1 MSVQLILY
9 PQSYNGL
16 NSLSGAGTE
25 HIIDGINFN
34 TINSSTTSLSLAAPT
49 YQSAINALNASMVV
63 NTWYRFSSSATPPT
77 ESSGTVGIVAQ
88 QGIIQKLSNL
98 IIGQIYDV
106 TIETTASTL
115 TFYVYSGTNQ
125 QSSTPA
131 TVVGTN
137 SLQFTATS
145 TTNTIVIYSTGTSAV
160 TSVSVQQAAQ
170 NPSGAIQDLATGQVI
185 CDLYEDEDIPLT
197 LSIDDFKNV
206 AEQVQSYSKAFNLPA
221 TKRNNQIFDNI
232 FEVTRDTSGLAFNP
246 YVRTQ
251 CELKQDGFI
260 LFQGYL
266 RLIDIQEKQGEISY
280 NVNLYS
286 EAIALADF
294 LEDKT
299 LSNLDFSEL
308 THLYNYSQI
317 RNSWEGDLG
326 LTSPLPVGTFAG
338 TAGASTTDVLRYP
351 FVDWNHSF
359 SYNPSTG
366 FPVLPNLE
374 SAFRPFIS
382 IKYIIQ
388 NIFAATPFS
397 YTSNFIDNDADFQK
411 LFMDFNW
418 GGDNFPSTSS
428 SGLSYNGASPV
439 ADTYATTS
447 FTNLKLVNNP
457 AWNYILP
464 PNYNTTTNILTATTA
479 GETYFITYYFP
490 LVIASSYTVT
500 LQWLHTT
507 AGGSTTVI
515 DPMSFTASAGSFY
528 DYQGSFSVVLDVGD
542 TLQAQFKSSS
552 ASPVVYQL
560 GSYASTVNFASSLT
574 SVTSNS
580 LLQTMRGELGQWEF
594 LKGIMTMFNLVSV
607 PDKDNPNNIIIEPYK
622 NIFLENSDSTQL
634 DWTDKI
640 DIEEIKL
647 TPLTELNKKTIFKFV
662 EDDDDWV
669 FNFYKSQV
677 QNHLYGS
684 KVFDASTSSNNLPTI
699 LSGEKEII
707 AEPFAATVPKP
718 LDTQFPDFIVPSIY
732 SYNADDN
739 TSEGFD
745 NSPRIMYN
753 NGKQTAALGTFVS
766 CTYYVPAQNGVSGD
780 AFEDEFLQFSHLTD
794 IPTTS
799 STTDFHFGIC
809 QLIQPIG
816 SPTTNNLF
824 NTYWLPYLNELYN
837 PDTRTMTLKVNLTSG
852 DINTFKFFDT
862 VFIKN
867 REFRVN
873 KIDYKPNDL
882 ATVEFILI
890 P

>member
-197 LSIDDFKNV
+197 LSVDDFKNV

-286 EAIALADF
+286 EAIALADL
-294 LEDKT
+294 LENRTFNDI
-299 LSNLDFSEL
+299 DFSEL
-308 THLYNYSQI
+308 THAYTYTEI
-317 RNSWEGDLG
+317 RNSWQGILG
-326 LTSPLPVGTFAG
+326 LTNPLPVGTYAG
-338 TAGASTTDVLRYP
+338 TAGASTTNVLRYP
-351 FVDWNHSF
+351 FVNWSHS
-359 SYNPSTG
+359 YTLGTNGGPA
-366 FPVLPNLE
+366 LPNLE
-374 SAFRPFIS
+374 SSFRPFIS
-382 IKYIIQ
+382 IKYLIQ
-388 NIFAATPFS
+388 RIFESTPFS
-397 YTSNFIDNDADFQK
+397 FTSTFFDTADFEK
-411 LFMDFNW
+411 LSMDFNW
-418 GGDNFPSTSS
+418 GGNEMPVPDNE
-428 SGLSYNGASPV
+428 Y
-439 ADTYATTS
+439 YATWKFGTGAAS
-447 FTNLKLVNNP
+447 NIGTGTFKELRLIPNGVTGGESGSSV
-457 AWNYILP
+457 P
-464 PNYNTTTNILTATTA
+464 PNYNTSTYIITATTNN
-479 GETYFITYYFP
+479 EIYNI
-490 LVIASSYTVT
+490 SYNFKVNNTDT
-500 LQWLHTT
+500 GQNSISFQWLHN
-507 AGGSTTVI
+507 TTVI
-515 DPMSFTASAGSFY
+515 DYASPTVVGGGDSIWYVGAFTVNLNSGDTLKAQFNGNSFFYQDQAAASVV
-528 DYQGSFSVVLDVGD
+528 SFSV
-542 TLQAQFKSSS
+542 S
-552 ASPVVYQL
+552 
-560 GSYASTVNFASSLT
+560 NI
-574 SVTSNS
+574 SVTSATLNT
-580 LLQTMRGELGQWEF
+580 LRGEIGQWEF

-607 PDKDNPNNIIIEPYK
+607 PDKNNPNNIIIEPYK
-622 NIFLENSDSTQL
+622 DIFLENSDSTKL

-647 TPLTELNKKTIFKFV
+647 TPLTELNKSTMFKFV
-662 EDDDDWV
+662 EDDDDYA
-669 FNFYKSQV
+669 FTQYKIGV

-684 KVFDASTSSNNLPTI
+684 QFFDASTSSNNLPTI
-699 LSGEKEII
+699 LTGEEEII
-707 AEPFAATVPKP
+707 PEPFAATVPRP
-718 LDTQFPDFIVPSIY
+718 LMTQFFDFIVPTIY
-732 SYNADDN
+732 SYNADDG
-739 TSEGFD
+739 TSEPFE

-753 NGKQTAALGTFVS
+753 NGVQSAALGTFVS
-766 CTYYVPAQNGVSGD
+766 TTYDVPAQNGVGGN
-780 AFEDEFLQFSHLTD
+780 ATEYEFLQFSHLTD

-816 SPTTNNLF
+816 NPTTNNLF

-837 PDTRTMTLKVNLTSG
+837 PDTRTMVLKVNLTPG

>member
-16 NSLSGAGTE
+16 NSLSGVGTE
-25 HIIDGINFN
+25 RIIDGINFN

-160 TSVSVQQAAQ
+160 TSVSIRQAAQ

-197 LSIDDFKNV
+197 LSVDDFKNV

-286 EAIALADF
+286 EVIALADF
-294 LEDKT
+294 LEDRT
-299 LSNLDFSEL
+299 FNDISFLEL
-308 THLYNYSQI
+308 QHSYNVTNI
-317 RNSWEGDLG
+317 TNSWND
-326 LTSPLPVGTFAG
+326 SGTG
-338 TAGASTTDVLRYP
+338 INYTTASTSGFRTDFNTLKYP
-351 FVDWNHSF
+351 LVDWTHKF
-359 SYNPSTG
+359 YLTG
-366 FPVLPNLE
+366 NDIFFT
-374 SAFRPFIS
+374 SMADIFRPFIN
-382 IKYIIQ
+382 IKYLIDR
-388 NIFAATPFS
+388 IFKDTPFT
-397 YTSNFIDNDADFQK
+397 YTSDFIDNDTDFQK
-411 LFMDFNW
+411 LFMDFTW
-418 GGDNFPSTSS
+418 GSNDIPNYNNLNGIYSAASS
-428 SGLSYNGASPV
+428 ISP
-439 ADTYATTS
+439 AYYANTS
-447 FTNLKLVNNP
+447 FTNLTIYSIYTSIFAPVP
-457 AWNYILP
+457 SDYD
-464 PNYNTTTNILTATTA
+464 TTTNILTNTTA
-479 GETYFITYYFP
+479 NNQYQINYTYEVKNTDTVSRNVEFRILSSGQVFDYTGVITLAANQSYIYTGSIALPPMAIGET
-490 LVIASSYTVT
+490 
-500 LQWLHTT
+500 LQL
-507 AGGSTTVI
+507 
-515 DPMSFTASAGSFY
+515 
-528 DYQGSFSVVLDVGD
+528 
-542 TLQAQFKSSS
+542 QFKGSV
-552 ASPVVYQL
+552 ASVISQINYSV
-560 GSYASTVNFASSLT
+560 TWTSSLYT
-574 SVTSNS
+574 FDAMLNS
-580 LLQTMRGELGQWEF
+580 LRGELGQWDF

-607 PDKDNPNNIIIEPYK
+607 PDKNNPNNIIIEPYK
-622 NIFLENSDSTQL
+622 NVFLSSDDAAAPNFFDINSTKL

-662 EDDDDWV
+662 EDDDDYAFSV
-669 FNFYKSQV
+669 YKNSG
-677 QNHLYGS
+677 HLYGS
-684 KVFDASTSSNNLPTI
+684 NIFDASTSSNNLPTI
-699 LSGEKEII
+699 LSGEKEVI

-718 LDTQFPDFIVPSIY
+718 LDDLFPDFIIPSIY
-732 SYNADDN
+732 SYNADDG

-745 NSPRIMYN
+745 SSPRIMYN
-753 NGKQTAALGTFVS
+753 NGVKNIS
-766 CTYYVPAQNGVSGD
+766 TYDYHAPTPNGSSAFQN
-780 AFEDEFLQFSHLTD
+780 ENQFLQFSHLTD

-816 SPTTNNLF
+816 NPTTNNLF